1 MRSEGQLRSQVAAL
15 SLCQE
20 VSGFDGTRYR
30 GTMCG
35 VYAQFVPTR
44 VLRERGPEV
53 TPEEDAVNT
62 RETGGPLRLPIRYF
76 NEDSM
81 LRETECGLPND

>member
-1 MRSEGQLRSQVAAL
+1 MAPRLRWGVRSELRSCGTEVRRWKRGVRVRSEGQLRSQVAAL

-62 RETGGPLRLPIRYF
+62 R
-76 NEDSM
+76 
-81 LRETECGLPND
+81 